1 MNSFFKLS
9 FYIVVLL
16 EFGAPLISTGNEV
29 VSSRPFFS
37 TNSLPSF
44 CAETVSDPLESD
56 PDFEIARDAFFSLC
70 PTMLVSTNVLVES
83 QNPDFRVTDPRT
95 LTGRLISFATER
107 RDHRRQSIRPPILEK
122 KRPGVAAR
130 PTSFPTDNMTDAEL
144 AAGEQ
149 QNSIRRSI
157 LLSYLR
163 DNADNME
170 NAVLMEWYD
179 ASVGIWVMSPLS
191 RAGDWGQESIR
202 RAKDGIPSAE
212 AILEWFAENEAFCES
227 VRADAKARL
236 ESLKKKSAPQPDAQ
250 PVSTTAAEGREQ
262 DARPVPEDVSSTAP
276 NETEENKAP

>member
-16 EFGAPLISTGNEV
+16 ESGAPLISTGNEV

-44 CAETVSDPLESD
+44 LAESVAEPMETD
-56 PDFEIARDAFFSLC
+56 PDFKTARDAFFSLC
-70 PTMLVSTNVLVES
+70 PTMLVSTNVFVES
-83 QNPDFRVTDPRT
+83 PNPDFRVMDPRT

-107 RDHRRQSIRPPILEK
+107 RDHRLKSIRPSVLEK
-122 KRPGVAAR
+122 NRPGVVTR
-130 PTSFPTDNMTDAEL
+130 QPRLPTDNRTDAEL
-144 AAGEQ
+144 AAGER
-149 QNSIRRSI
+149 QNAIRRSI

-163 DNADNME
+163 DNAENME

-179 ASVGIWVMSPLS
+179 ASVGRWIMSPLS

-212 AILEWFAENEAFCES
+212 ALLEWFAENENFCES

-236 ESLKKKSAPQPDAQ
+236 EKLKKMPTPKLDSSPVATTASEEQEQNVQ
-250 PVSTTAAEGREQ
+250 PVQEEDSLSQDETGGGARE
-262 DARPVPEDVSSTAP
+262 
-276 NETEENKAP
+276 